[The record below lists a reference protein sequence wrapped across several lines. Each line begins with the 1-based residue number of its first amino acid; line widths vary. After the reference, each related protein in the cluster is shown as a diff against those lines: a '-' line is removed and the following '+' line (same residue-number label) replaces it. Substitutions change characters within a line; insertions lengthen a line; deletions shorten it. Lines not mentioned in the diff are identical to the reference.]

1 MITDSTLSLK
11 TALYLFINKGFTK
24 CEVWDEYDYII
35 THHNRRLT
43 SHLIAARKI
52 DMLISKGVPQEKAVT
67 IVSIAGM
74 QKLTKSNLGLLGS
87 PIAVGTVEKLINDIN
102 DTRLWNKMVTDIEF
116 RGFRRTKLILL
127 VNKEEASLQYQVIE

>member
-1 MITDSTLSLK
+1 MIIDSTLSLK

-52 DMLISKGVPQEKAVT
+52 DMLISKGVPKEKAVT
-67 IVSIAGM
+67 IVAIAGM

-87 PIAVGTVEKLINDIN
+87 PIAIGTIETLIETLSN
-102 DTRLWNKMVTDIEF
+102 DTRLWNKIVTDIEF
-116 RGFRRTKLILL
+116 RGFRRTKLIIL
-127 VNKEEASLQYQVIE
+127 VKDEKIAQ

>member
-1 MITDSTLSLK
+1 MLTNDNLSLK

-24 CEVWDEYDYII
+24 CEVWDEYDYSI

-52 DMLISKGVPQEKAVT
+52 DMLISKGVPEEKAVT

-74 QKLTKSNLGLLGS
+74 QKLTKENLGLLGS
-87 PIAVGTVEKLINDIN
+87 PIAVGTIETLIETLSN
-102 DTRLWNKMVTDIEF
+102 DTRLWNKIITDIEF

-127 VNKEEASLQYQVIE
+127 VNKDEASLQ

>member
-1 MITDSTLSLK
+1 MIIDSTLSLK

-35 THHNRRLT
+35 THHKRRLT

-67 IVSIAGM
+67 IVAIAGM
-74 QKLTKSNLGLLGS
+74 QKLTKSNLALLGK
-87 PIAVGTVEKLINDIN
+87 PIAVGTVEGLSN